1 MRWIVSDLV
10 LREEREEENKKRK
23 MTLRILVERRS
34 MWSRVSF
41 STHRRLEI
49 SCRLTVWSLLRFLYV
64 FTCDYVLGISAL
76 RHLRSSSS
84 KPYIRLSRIAR
95 LLLQNLS
102 GHIQQVGSSERLG
115 LSSVDLKVERRRTL
129 RLVVDYS
136 SAPRSLLT
144 KTVPRWRQSDC
155 KCP

>member
-10 LREEREEENKKRK
+10 LREEREEEKKKRK

-64 FTCDYVLGISAL
+64 FTCDYVLGISAP
-76 RHLRSSSS
+76 RHPSPTFDS
-84 KPYIRLSRIAR
+84 
-95 LLLQNLS
+95 
-102 GHIQQVGSSERLG
+102 VGSPDCYFRI
-115 LSSVDLKVERRRTL
+115 
-129 RLVVDYS
+129 
-136 SAPRSLLT
+136 SAGTFSKSAAPNAWASLL
-144 KTVPRWRQSDC
+144 SI
-155 KCP
+155 